1 MGNSL
6 CKIYVHLI
14 FHTKSGACV
23 VDEIHLSRV
32 FQYIGGVIRSLSG
45 CALAV
50 GGRPDHIHILTSLPV
65 SKSAADFVRDIKSN
79 TSKWIKGLD
88 KKYKDFSWQEGYAA
102 FSVSESNKEKV
113 ISYIT
118 NQKEHHKIHTSQE
131 EIRMFM
137 MKHGITPHETA

>member
-1 MGNSL
+1 MSS
-6 CKIYVHLI
+6 Y
-14 FHTKSGACV
+14 
-23 VDEIHLSRV
+23 LSD
-32 FQYIGGVIRSLSG
+32 VI
-45 CALAV
+45 
-50 GGRPDHIHILTSLPV
+50 
-65 SKSAADFVRDIKSN
+65 
-79 TSKWIKGLD
+79 LD